1 MLSSSHSLH
10 LLVYPQRR
18 PGVVGLI
25 AVVGVA
31 EGAELAEAVVLLIEA
46 AGLVGTN
53 ISISF
58 IAALTS
64 LVRAIINL
72 KQCLMEVSR
81 GGRFSLLSR
90 SN

>member
-1 MLSSSHSLH
+1 M
-10 LLVYPQRR
+10 
-18 PGVVGLI
+18 
-25 AVVGVA
+25 AAVGVA
-31 EGAELAEAVVLLIEA
+31 EGAGLAKVVALLIEA
-46 AGLVGTN
+46 AGLVGAD

-72 KQCLMEVSR
+72 KQCLMEVGG
-81 GGRFSLLSR
+81 GGRFSLLSG